1 MIRAAEYALHAK
13 QTFGS
18 ELASKAS
25 EVCVCVWR
33 AGVSVGWVGERRV
46 VCRCRC
52 VGRSFPRV
60 RVHVRVEA

>member
-33 AGVSVGWVGERRV
+33 AGVCAGGRLCGVGGGKKGGVQV
-46 VCRCRC
+46 
-52 VGRSFPRV
+52 
-60 RVHVRVEA
+60 